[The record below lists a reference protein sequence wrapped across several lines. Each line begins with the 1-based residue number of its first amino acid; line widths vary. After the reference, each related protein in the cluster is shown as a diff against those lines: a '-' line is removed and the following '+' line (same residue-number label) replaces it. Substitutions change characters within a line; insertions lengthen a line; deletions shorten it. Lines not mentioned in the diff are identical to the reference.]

1 MEPLKFFR
9 IREDAKIPVKHHKQ
23 DAGIDL
29 FYCPHPDGGD
39 NVASNGVFV
48 IPPGA
53 SCLLATGLRVEV
65 PRHHMLEIKNKSGI
79 ATKRQLLVGACVV
92 DAGYNGELL
101 VNLHNIGADPQLI
114 KPGEKVAQAVLIPIV
129 RIDPVE
135 ELDENE
141 MNRGS
146 TRGDG
151 GFGSTGV

>member
-65 PRHHMLEIKNKSGI
+65 PQHVHMLLPQTTEFQKPQTKTSQERKLKSLERRRLNTYLLLLGFRKN
-79 ATKRQLLVGACVV
+79 
-92 DAGYNGELL
+92 ELRRNHRML
-101 VNLHNIGADPQLI
+101 
-114 KPGEKVAQAVLIPIV
+114 
-129 RIDPVE
+129 
-135 ELDENE
+135 
-141 MNRGS
+141 
-146 TRGDG
+146 
-151 GFGSTGV
+151 